1 MSHSNNNNNDSNSR
15 EQPQIGIQTFGLC
28 KSYGKKAVVRGVDI
42 EVKPTEI
49 VGLLGPNGAGKT
61 TSFYMIV
68 GLVAA
73 TAGAVFLDG
82 ENITNLPMYKR
93 ARKGI
98 GYLPQDASVF
108 RKLTVK
114 ENLQA
119 IAQILPLSKAQQ
131 KSIVEEHLEELR
143 LTHLADQEAYTLSGG
158 ECRRLEISR
167 ALIRKP
173 KLLFLDEPFS
183 GVDPISV
190 QEVQSIILGLKNKNI
205 GVLLTDHNVR
215 ETLSIVDRAY
225 LMHEG
230 TVLCQG
236 SSEDL
241 INNPESRRHYL
252 GESFKF

>member
-1 MSHSNNNNNDSNSR
+1 MSHSNNRSDSNPSER
-15 EQPQIGIQTFGLC
+15 PQAGIKTSALR
-28 KSYGKKAVVRGVDI
+28 KSYGKKEVVRGVNID
-42 EVKPTEI
+42 VNPTEI

-61 TSFYMIV
+61 TSFYIIV

-73 TAGAVFLDG
+73 TSGEVFLDG
-82 ENITNLPMYKR
+82 ENITHLPMYKR

-98 GYLPQDASVF
+98 GYLPQEASIF

-119 IAQILPLSKAQQ
+119 VAQMLSVPKPEQ
-131 KSIVEEHLEELR
+131 KSLVEEHLEELH
-143 LTHLADQEAYTLSGG
+143 LTHLAYQKAYTLSGG
-158 ECRRLEISR
+158 ERRRLEISR
-167 ALIRKP
+167 ALIMRP
-173 KLLFLDEPFS
+173 KFLLLDEPFS

-190 QEVQSIILGLKNKNI
+190 QEVKSIIVGLKNKAI

-225 LMHEG
+225 LIHEG

-252 GESFKF
+252 GESFKL